1 MSKVCCI
8 DFDGTIAEWGD
19 YPDVGPPTHGVKEAL
34 QKMKDRGFTILI
46 LSART
51 SDEMSK
57 YPIDKQMQQKRMMEY
72 LEKHEIPYDEVL
84 KNDKP
89 PATFYIDDRGIGFRG
104 NWEEVLEEME
114 NM

>member
-1 MSKVCCI
+1 MSTVII

-19 YPDVGPPTHGVKEAL
+19 YPGMGPPTRGAKEAL
-34 QKMKDRGFTILI
+34 QKIKDKGFTILI

-57 YPIDKQMQQKRMMEY
+57 YPIDKETQRRIMKEY
-72 LEKHEIPYDEVL
+72 LDKHEIPYDEVL
-84 KNDKP
+84 KSDKP

-104 NWEEVLEEME
+104 DWDKVLEEME